1 MTDCLTLPTLLI
13 QVKVCPAK
21 SSFRLEEAQ
30 ILTRKGTA
38 DRAESHQGIFDNAR
52 F

>member
-13 QVKVCPAK
+13 QVKVYPSK
-21 SSFRLEEAQ
+21 SSFILEENQ
-30 ILTRKGTA
+30 NLTRKGTA
-38 DRAESHQGIFDNAR
+38 DRAEIHQDKFDNAI